1 MAQFQMQCPR
11 CYSYCVVDEAWE
23 NQPIQCPTCGTQII
37 VRKPETKSTA
47 SLVLGIIG
55 LVLCLGAIGWIFS
68 LIGLIIGCVKKYKT
82 GIILGSIGLGVNLLL
97 IIVSLALVLPAMDA
111 AREKARQHKCQSNVK
126 QIMSAM
132 HMYASDND
140 NVFPKMEGEDGMD
153 LLRDG
158 WYLPSSSVFQCPSV
172 EGRKSCYVYIG
183 EGLDSSLASS
193 LPVVIE
199 NPKNHKG
206 YISVG
211 YGDGSA
217 RGHYKIPKNIRSVSK
232 AVEYILEKDGVV
244 SQGSKE
250 KEILLK
256 NAERY

>member
-11 CYSYCVVDEAWE
+11 CRSYCMVDDAWE
-23 NQPIQCPTCGTQII
+23 NQPMQCPTCGAQII

-55 LVLCLGAIGWIFS
+55 LVLCLGAVGWIFS

-82 GIILGSIGLGVNLLL
+82 GIILGSVGLGVNFLL
-97 IIVSLALVLPAMDA
+97 IIISLALVLPAMTA
-111 AREKARQHKCQSNVK
+111 AREKARQLSCQSNVK

-132 HMYASDND
+132 QMYAMDYDNIY
-140 NVFPKMEGEDGMD
+140 PKMEGEDGMD

-158 WYLPSSSVFQCPSV
+158 GYLPSSSAFQCPSV
-172 EGRKSCYVYIG
+172 EGRKSCYAYIG
-183 EGLDSSLASS
+183 EGLDSNRAFSF
-193 LPVVIE
+193 PVVIE

-206 YISVG
+206 YINVG
-211 YGDGSA
+211 YGNGSV
-217 RGHYKIPKNIRSVSK
+217 RGHYQIPKNIRSVSE
-232 AVEYILEKDGVV
+232 AVEYILEKDGFAF
-244 SQGSKE
+244 QDKD